1 MIVMVEERDVCFS
14 ERKRGRD
21 YFGLVSFGIFLLVVG
36 VVFMA
41 NPNIPAD
48 FQLWVE
54 QMSYAQDFVRPP
66 EGLMTSAILFFGLIG
81 VLDFFQAS
89 LRFWFDRSK
98 RRMLVDILSGI
109 ALVLL
114 AFLIYLYSNHS
125 IEWQM
130 VIAIEVV
137 AAGLLVMLY
146 SIIRYIYLK

>member
-21 YFGLVSFGIFLLVVG
+21 YFGLVSFGIFLFVVG